1 MAHVGL
7 CFSRKMVR
15 RTPLTPF
22 HDHNGLTIQEEGKEE
37 EKGTL
42 LTSPVCEGKE
52 PRENAR
58 KCLMQAA

>member
-15 RTPLTPF
+15 RTPPTPF
-22 HDHNGLTIQEEGKEE
+22 HDHKGLTIQEEGKEE
-37 EKGTL
+37 GKRTL

-58 KCLMQAA
+58 KCLMQGA

>member
-22 HDHNGLTIQEEGKEE
+22 HDHNGLTIQEEGKRDI
-37 EKGTL
+37 TDIARF
-42 LTSPVCEGKE
+42 EGKE

>member
-22 HDHNGLTIQEEGKEE
+22 HDHNGLTIQEEGKRDITDIARLR
-37 EKGTL
+37 G
-42 LTSPVCEGKE
+42 EG
-52 PRENAR
+52 ASG
-58 KCLMQAA
+58 KCT